1 VRVTVVGCSPA
12 CPNPGGAQ
20 SGYLVEHEETRLLLD
35 CGPGVLGKLR
45 EAGTWPVVDAIVISH
60 LHLDHF
66 GDVVPWSLGASTF
79 AAGRPRPELWL
90 PPGAIDQLREILR
103 ALGVGAFL
111 DAAFEIRA
119 YTEAPFSVG
128 ALDLAAI
135 PVSHYDTPTFGLR
148 VEADGRCLA
157 YSADSAPCDALVA
170 VATGADAFLCEA
182 TLDDDGESC
191 TPRGHC
197 SLPEALETHETA
209 GSRLLVVTHRPVE
222 LAVPARPDIVVARD
236 GLLFDV

>member
-12 CPNPGGAQ
+12 CPNPGGVQ
-20 SGYLVEHEETRLLLD
+20 SGYLVEHGETRVLLD

-45 EAGTWPVVDAIVISH
+45 ETETWPAVDAIVISH

-79 AAGRPRPELWL
+79 AAGRRPELWL
-90 PPGAIDQLREILR
+90 PRGAIGRLRDVLG

-111 DAAFEIRA
+111 DPAFEIREF
-119 YTEAPFSVG
+119 TEAAFSVG
-128 ALDLAAI
+128 ELDLAAI
-135 PVSHYDTPTFGLR
+135 AVAHYDTPTFGLR

-170 VATGADAFLCEA
+170 VAAGADAFLCEA

-197 SLPEALETHETA
+197 TLGEALETHEAA
-209 GSRLLVVTHRPVE
+209 GSRLLVVTHRPAE
-222 LAVPARPDIVVARD
+222 LAVPERPDVVVARD
-236 GLLFDV
+236 GLVFDV

>member
-20 SGYLVEHEETRLLLD
+20 SGYLVEHGETRVLLD
-35 CGPGVLGKLR
+35 CGPGVLAKLR
-45 EAGTWPVVDAIVISH
+45 ESGPWPAVDAIVISH

-79 AAGRPRPELWL
+79 ATGRRPELWL
-90 PPGAIDQLREILR
+90 PPAATVRLREILA
-103 ALGVGAFL
+103 ALGVGSFL
-111 DAAFEIRA
+111 DRAFDVRE
-119 YTEAPFSVG
+119 YTEDRFAIG
-128 ALDLAAI
+128 ALDLVAI
-135 PVSHYDTPTFGLR
+135 PVAHYDTPTFGLR

-170 VATGADAFLCEA
+170 VAADADAFLCEA
-182 TLDDDGESC
+182 TLDDDGEGC

-197 SLPEALETHETA
+197 SLPEALEAHAAA

-222 LAVPARPDIVVARD
+222 LTVPARPDLVLAGD
-236 GLLFDV
+236 GFLFDV